1 MLHLPAGHVL
11 VERVDEH
18 ERGGEEEHQE
28 HGVPHADSLAVADGA
43 GQEHDEHDGDGLGEE
58 GPLEVSCVD
67 EAHEDG
73 HAEGVVE
80 GGGGE
85 QGGHGGTE
93 GDIGGLGSESWKRTK
108 ESIKW
113 LECMTNTNDIMSANM
128 CDGRVMGV

>member
-11 VERVDEH
+11 VERVNKD

-28 HGVPHADSLAVADGA
+28 HGVPHADSLAVANGA
-43 GQEHDEHDGDGLGEE
+43 RQEHDEHDGDGLGEE
-58 GPLEVSCVD
+58 SPLEVSCVD

-85 QGGHGGTE
+85 QGGHGGAE
-93 GDIGGLGSESWKRTK
+93 GDISGFCSESWRKKK
-108 ESIKW
+108 EGIKW
-113 LECMTNTNDIMSANM
+113 LERMTNTNDMISASM
-128 CDGRVMGV
+128 